1 MNLAQVRLTLLT
13 FDATSKDTNMCVSKI
28 DLSSRHNSFYH
39 YIDVDGEIK
48 NKSCTFHINISLA
61 GWDQTDIPE
70 GFVHSYIDI
79 VRDDLNS
86 FRIYFLSSNEYKMYS
101 INSNFTSS
109 GFTMSVPRIGALQLI
124 NKYLQVVSSITQ
136 YHLDDFSNPTTV
148 DSPVVKTTLAIMQD

>member
-13 FDATSKDTNMCVSKI
+13 FNATSKDTNMCVSEI
-28 DLSSRHNSFYH
+28 DLSYRYNSLS
-39 YIDVDGEIK
+39 VDGEIK
-48 NKSCTFHINISLA
+48 NKSCIFHISISLA
-61 GWDQTDIPE
+61 GWDQTDLPE

-79 VRDDLNS
+79 VRNDLNA
-86 FRIYFLSSNEYKMYS
+86 FRIYFLSSNEYKLYS
-101 INSNFTSS
+101 ISSNFTGS